1 MKVLKLIIKQ
11 KYFDQIMAG
20 TKKQEFRDI
29 KPSTEK
35 KYIRIDKDGYALN
48 DKNGNNIPIKY
59 DAIRFYVGYAKNRA
73 TALVEVKGAHSETY
87 VDENGKPVMW
97 PQYGPDYWA
106 ERMVYDLG
114 KVINE

>member
-1 MKVLKLIIKQ
+1 MKVLKLIIKR
-11 KYFDQIMAG
+11 KYFDQIVAG

-35 KYIRIDKDGYALN
+35 KYIQIDKDGYALN
-48 DKNGNNIPIKY
+48 DENGNNIPIKY
-59 DAIRFYVGYAKNRA
+59 DAIRFYVGYAKNRD